1 MESRDPR
8 RQRVDRKLGRLV
20 SRFWAVVA
28 FVAALAAGSFGLV
41 LLLDGQVPAVVV
53 LALGG
58 VFAWLGIRAWRDP
71 AGLGELLNRDFQ
83 KPSDDNPD

>member
-1 MESRDPR
+1 M
-8 RQRVDRKLGRLV
+8 
-20 SRFWAVVA
+20 A

-58 VFAWLGIRAWRDP
+58 IFAWLGIRAWRDP